1 MFAFNCCSRSYSTIE
16 VSIIFV
22 NQTNRFLNVLSQLQ
36 DDDTEDK
43 QDEDFVEGLENAV
56 QQEDMVPE
64 VSTEIQEPIGFELRI
79 CFCMQIV
86 VMKM

>member
-1 MFAFNCCSRSYSTIE
+1 MFAFNYSTTE

-22 NQTNRFLNVLSQLQ
+22 NQTNRFVNVLSQLQ

-43 QDEDFVEGLENAV
+43 QDEDFVEGLEKAV

-79 CFCMQIV
+79 CFCRQIV

>member
-1 MFAFNCCSRSYSTIE
+1 MKRQIY
-16 VSIIFV
+16 V
-22 NQTNRFLNVLSQLQ
+22 NVFWDEIKDQNRFVNVLSQLQ

-79 CFCMQIV
+79 CFCRQIV

>member
-1 MFAFNCCSRSYSTIE
+1 MFAFNFCSRSYSTTE

-22 NQTNRFLNVLSQLQ
+22 NQTNRFVNVLSQLQ
-36 DDDTEDK
+36 DDTEDK

-79 CFCMQIV
+79 CFCRQIV

>member
-1 MFAFNCCSRSYSTIE
+1 MFAFNYSTTE

-22 NQTNRFLNVLSQLQ
+22 NQTNRFVNVLSQFQ
-36 DDDTEDK
+36 DDDTGDK

-86 VMKM
+86 VMKI